1 MDSVLSIP
9 PLSATWPRPG
19 MCHQPG
25 AAAGDAMRAQRNV
38 PLPQHPRLQDKSS
51 TRAHPE
57 GCGQGVFPGLIPKEM
72 GAGRWHMHRVS
83 LNYGAVGEEVKMAL
97 FIKLKSS

>member
-1 MDSVLSIP
+1 MSLCPST
-9 PLSATWPRPG
+9 LGCR
-19 MCHQPG
+19 
-25 AAAGDAMRAQRNV
+25 
-38 PLPQHPRLQDKSS
+38 
-51 TRAHPE
+51 TRAAPE
-57 GCGQGVFPGLIPKEM
+57 HTQKGVGKGGFPGVIPKEM

>member
-38 PLPQHPRLQDKSS
+38 PLPQHPAAGQEQHPS
-51 TRAHPE
+51 TPRRVWAGGVSWTHPQGNGRREVAHAPSE
-57 GCGQGVFPGLIPKEM
+57 SELWGCG
-72 GAGRWHMHRVS
+72 
-83 LNYGAVGEEVKMAL
+83 
-97 FIKLKSS
+97 